1 MLVTVGVSVVGTLPG
16 GNWVYCFNFF
26 YDGDLILVMLVRFPG
41 GPLSTCINGILV
53 VVESATTLHDRL
65 IWVVSIALHYHELP
79 LRLSSRLLAIVLI
92 GLLGG
97 CIDIDNKLL
106 RLPLATPFCLIIVG
120 IDAGAQRGI
129 PNPVLPPIIMIFSAA
144 VSRHSGSMLLF
155 VIMSSR

>member
-1 MLVTVGVSVVGTLPG
+1 MLVTVGVLVVGTLPSE
-16 GNWVYCFNFF
+16 NWVYCFNFF

-41 GPLSTCINGILV
+41 GPLGTCINGILV

-106 RLPLATPFCLIIVG
+106 RLPLATPFCLIVVG
-120 IDAGAQRGI
+120 IDAGAQRSI
-129 PNPVLPPIIMIFSAA
+129 PNPVLPPIIMLFSV